1 MLSEILKKLK
11 RAETRLETLHKEF
24 QALESEKR
32 VYIQKIMKGEQ
43 LATEVKRAGQA
54 ITRKSLAISHA
65 KEKVGNLRAEAER
78 QLAKFRKDWIDERQK
93 EVNDHI
99 KKRTLYLE
107 RIKELEVEVSK
118 YRYLITG
125 KKDHHLVDL
134 DDLCLPKK
142 DQLEAFVPI
151 DEVIGRIKVAISQI
165 HSMSSEELLKEY
177 LARVKNVG
185 RRKSLF

>member
-11 RAETRLETLHKEF
+11 RAERRLETLHKEL

-43 LATEVKRAGQA
+43 LTTEVKKADQA
-54 ITRKSLAISHA
+54 MTRKSLVISNA
-65 KEKVGNLRAEAER
+65 KEKVGNLRAETER
-78 QLAKFRKDWIDERQK
+78 QLAKFRKDWIDEKQK

-107 RIKELEVEVSK
+107 RIKELEVEISK
-118 YRYLITG
+118 FRYLITG

-134 DDLCLPKK
+134 DDLSLPKT
-142 DQLEAFVPI
+142 DQREALVPI
-151 DEVIGRIKVAISQI
+151 DEVIGRIKVAISRI

-177 LARVKNVG
+177 LARVKQNE
-185 RRKSLF
+185 RNR